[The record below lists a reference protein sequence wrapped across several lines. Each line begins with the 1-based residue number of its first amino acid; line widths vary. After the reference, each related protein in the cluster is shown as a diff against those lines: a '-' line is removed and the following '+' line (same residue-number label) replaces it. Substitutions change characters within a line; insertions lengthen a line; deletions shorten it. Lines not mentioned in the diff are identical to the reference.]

1 MSRARR
7 TADGGSF
14 YESFSD
20 LIFLT
25 LIVFVVV
32 VLALV
37 LRLRE
42 AQDAVS
48 AQLAE
53 ERAAA
58 GELARDGQRRAA
70 EVRDLA
76 ERLAESEER
85 AGRSAALAQGLA
97 GELAAARQELER
109 RGRIAAERTESTPDR
124 RPSMFSGVFLLPH
137 PASRSGAGQPFHFQA
152 SSRVLGTFTH
162 VTSGYSCHLR
172 IGGDVSPTAWATPI
186 SGTDLQAL
194 LAMLSYDEGAR
205 APPAPMLLRFLGNL
219 IPTAD
224 GLDYA
229 AEDGS
234 GALWC
239 EGAIRLAE
247 SPVRFAWGRALHDE
261 SAWRTSAGRHVVW
274 TGVARGA
281 SPIAGWIRVGE
292 IVDPVTGEPPGRLLH
307 LRVDRRTDATIGF
320 QGHELSLRALAALL
334 ECNSG
339 RPIMLPAGI
348 PEALERLRD

>member
-1 MSRARR
+1 MSRGRR
-7 TADGGSF
+7 SADGGSF

-109 RGRIAAERTESTPDR
+109 RGRIAAERPESTPDR

-137 PASRSGAGQPFHFQA
+137 PASRSGAE
-152 SSRVLGTFTH
+152 
-162 VTSGYSCHLR
+162 
-172 IGGDVSPTAWATPI
+172 I
-186 SGTDLQAL
+186 
-194 LAMLSYDEGAR
+194 
-205 APPAPMLLRFLGNL
+205 
-219 IPTAD
+219 
-224 GLDYA
+224 
-229 AEDGS
+229 
-234 GALWC
+234 
-239 EGAIRLAE
+239 
-247 SPVRFAWGRALHDE
+247 GRA
-261 SAWRTSAGRHVVW
+261 HV
-274 TGVARGA
+274 
-281 SPIAGWIRVGE
+281 
-292 IVDPVTGEPPGRLLH
+292 
-307 LRVDRRTDATIGF
+307 
-320 QGHELSLRALAALL
+320 
-334 ECNSG
+334 
-339 RPIMLPAGI
+339 
-348 PEALERLRD
+348 